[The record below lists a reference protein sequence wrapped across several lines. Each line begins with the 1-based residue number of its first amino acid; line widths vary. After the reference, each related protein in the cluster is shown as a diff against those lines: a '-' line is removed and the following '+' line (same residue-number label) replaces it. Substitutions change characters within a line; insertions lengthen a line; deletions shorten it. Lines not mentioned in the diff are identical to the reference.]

1 MPIRRR
7 GTRYQVRVQSAGG
20 RIARTFANRRD
31 AQEFEAR
38 YRQRV
43 ADHRVGRA
51 PRIGIEEALQRWLTG
66 EATGLRSHANLLDK
80 ARAIFPYI
88 EGRPLSEVADVAEEI
103 AAAGLR
109 QGLAPATIN
118 RRLAILRRVANLAFR
133 RWGLLEQPLGQR
145 ITMVPG
151 ERARTTHL
159 SPAQVQR
166 VASLAPS
173 PAGRDAI
180 LLAAMS
186 GLRLSELLHPD
197 LRREGAALVVP
208 PGKNGKSRLVPLP
221 AEALGLPVPL
231 AITERELRREWEAA
245 RAQAG
250 LQGVR
255 WHDLRHTY
263 ATLLIASG
271 ADLAAVRDLLGHSN
285 IGVTSKYL
293 HAGLPGLAR
302 AVAGFPSVTGAARD
316 KRGTAKRAKPRKKAA

>member
-1 MPIRRR
+1 MPIRKR

-20 RIARTFANRRD
+20 RIARTFGSRRD

-51 PRIGIEEALQRWLTG
+51 PAVGIEEALTRWLTG
-66 EATGLRSHANLLDK
+66 EATGLRSHRNLLDK
-80 ARAIFPYI
+80 ARTIYPYI
-88 EGRPLSEVADVAEEI
+88 VGRPLSEVADVAEEI

-109 QGLAPATIN
+109 QGLAPATVN
-118 RRLAILRRVANLAFR
+118 RRLAILRRVANLAYK

-159 SPAQVQR
+159 TPAEVYK
-166 VASLAPS
+166 VAQAAPT
-173 PAGRDAI
+173 PAGRDCI

-197 LRREGAALVVP
+197 LRRDGNALVVP

-221 AEALGLPVPL
+221 PEAARLPVPVTL
-231 AITERELRREWEAA
+231 TERELRREWDAA
-245 RAQAG
+245 RPRAG

-263 ATLLIASG
+263 ATLLIGSG
-271 ADLAAVRDLLGHSN
+271 ADLAAVRDLLGHSH

-293 HAGLPGLAR
+293 HAALPSLTR
-302 AVAGFPSVTGAARD
+302 AVAGFPSLAPAARD
-316 KRGTAKRAKPRKKAA
+316 KSGTAGQRKLRKKAA